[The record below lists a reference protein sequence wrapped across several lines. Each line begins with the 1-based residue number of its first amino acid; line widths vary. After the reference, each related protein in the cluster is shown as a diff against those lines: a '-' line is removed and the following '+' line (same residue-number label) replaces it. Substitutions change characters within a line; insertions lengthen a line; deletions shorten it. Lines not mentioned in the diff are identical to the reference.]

1 MPRKQKLKPDDWLL
15 VAVVGLTAIGAII
28 LLVKS
33 LVSGNVFSLS
43 QRSSTLPGFAPDEA
57 EDGRSPLCPFPADL
71 EPASLRR
78 PFDQTALL
86 E

>member
-43 QRSSTLPGFAPDEA
+43 QRSTLPGFAPDEA